1 MKPRTKLHKQVV
13 ELSSKLPVITDTQI
27 KWAQKH
33 CFPHFGYKCKN
44 EVWCSDCSKMWVIT
58 DEELTRNKG
67 SIKCPYCG
75 HKLEINVSRK
85 QKEDEA
91 TYMTIVTVIGGFQVI
106 RHIYVNRYARKDK
119 GVHYY
124 STEVAQQWITEDGEQ
139 TVMAKPMNMGSNG
152 WKYSEPLSIKNQYNG
167 WMGYNYNKYAING
180 YVYPKVK
187 VLPILKRNGLKS
199 SFHGITP
206 SCLITSLLEGGIA
219 EMLLKTKQYSLL
231 KYFHSKGGL
240 SHRWAV
246 NICNRN
252 NYIVKDAS
260 IWQDYLDLLDYF
272 HLDTHNAKYVC
283 PENLKAEHDRLYKKK
298 RAIESK
304 RQRERDRVSAIN
316 AVKTKRQQIREFY
329 KRMERFFGIM
339 ITDGTITIQPLDSVT
354 QFYQEGKSM
363 HHCVYSYYKRTDC
376 LILSARIGEKRIETI
391 ELSLNTFD
399 VVQSRGVCNQNTEY
413 HDRIISLVN
422 KNINLIRRKLTA

>member
-1 MKPRTKLHKQVV
+1 MKPRTKLQRQVV
-13 ELSSKLPVITDTQI
+13 ELSSKLPVITDAQI
-27 KWAQKH
+27 KWAQEH
-33 CFPHFGYKCKN
+33 CFPHLGYKCKD
-44 EVWCSDCSKMWVIT
+44 EVWCSDCSKMWVVV
-58 DEELTRNKG
+58 DEELACNDG

-75 HKLEINVSRK
+75 HKLKINVSRK

-91 TYMTIVTVIGGFQVI
+91 TYMTIVTVIDGFQVI

-124 STEVAQQWITEDGEQ
+124 STEVAQQWITDKAEEI
-139 TVMAKPMNMGSNG
+139 VMAKPMNMCSSGWLYSN
-152 WKYSEPLSIKNQYNG
+152 PLSIKNQYNG
-167 WMGYNYNKYAING
+167 WGGYSYNKYAING
-180 YVYPKVK
+180 YVYPKLK
-187 VLPILKRNGLKS
+187 LLPILQRNGLKS
-199 SFHGITP
+199 SFHDITP
-206 SCLITSLLEGGIA
+206 SSLITSLINGGIS

-231 KYFHSKGGL
+231 KHLHSKGGI
-240 SHRWAV
+240 SHKWAI

-252 NYIVKDAS
+252 GYIVKDAS
-260 IWQDYLDLLDYF
+260 MWQDYLDLLDYF

-283 PENLKAEHDRLYKKK
+283 PKNLKAEHDRLYKKK
-298 RAIESK
+298 RIIESK
-304 RQRERDRVSAIN
+304 RQRERNRVHAIN
-316 AVKTKRQQIREFY
+316 AVKTQRQQIREFY

-339 ITDGTITIQPLDSVT
+339 ITDGTIIIQPLDSVT

-363 HHCVYSYYKRTDC
+363 HHCVYWYYKRTDC

-413 HDRIISLVN
+413 HDRIIGLVK
-422 KNINLIRRKLTA
+422 KNIGLIRQKVAV